1 MRYDLIDLIRSL
13 ACVHPSTQSPKSIAW
28 DFSSLTSLS
37 VVLVDTGVDFDPLGY
52 QQRKMYIM
60 HITSTPTT
68 PLLQPEQTDQTSE
81 TETVIQLTPLDS
93 SFTQWRDWERRALG
107 SGEANATTTEN
118 ATVIS
123 STSSSAS
130 PFFTSGGAVEG
141 SNSDTSSG
149 ITKVN

>member
-1 MRYDLIDLIRSL
+1 MLIFEVTSMRYDLIDLIRSL
-13 ACVHPSTQSPKSIAW
+13 ACVHPSTQSHKSIAW

-52 QQRKMYIM
+52 QQRNMYIM

-93 SFTQWRDWERRALG
+93 SFTQWRDW
-107 SGEANATTTEN
+107 
-118 ATVIS
+118 
-123 STSSSAS
+123 
-130 PFFTSGGAVEG
+130 
-141 SNSDTSSG
+141 
-149 ITKVN
+149 

>member
-1 MRYDLIDLIRSL
+1 
-13 ACVHPSTQSPKSIAW
+13 
-28 DFSSLTSLS
+28 
-37 VVLVDTGVDFDPLGY
+37 
-52 QQRKMYIM
+52 M

-68 PLLQPEQTDQTSE
+68 PLLQPEQTGQTSE

-118 ATVIS
+118 ATVVS
-123 STSSSAS
+123 STSSSVS

-141 SNSDTSSG
+141 SNSDNSGG